1 MPCGLS
7 SGPRGAAWGWGRG
20 DRCRA
25 PGGREPPGSSD
36 LGGEVAIASQSV
48 CIKSLCCTPFENHI
62 IQPNQKNRKK
72 KRQEAIASEVIY
84 PDRAL
89 DVGPPWPQAHPH
101 TPSPNS
107 PVSKTSGPS
116 PPSISGA
123 LALPSLG
130 PSGPSLG
137 PWRGQGDPR
146 PHGLRFPEELG
157 SFHPHE
163 AQSSLPSQPLAGAS
177 FRSVSTG
184 IVQTPRTTSS
194 RGGVDTGYGFYKHT
208 RINTFLLGLVS
219 GRPPLCTPRTRSLGP
234 RARWR

>member
-36 LGGEVAIASQSV
+36 LGGEVAIASQSA

-72 KRQEAIASEVIY
+72 GRRPSRQRLFIRTGHWTWDRPGHKPTCTRLLLIHLFPKPLAPHRRAS
-84 PDRAL
+84 R
-89 DVGPPWPQAHPH
+89 
-101 TPSPNS
+101 
-107 PVSKTSGPS
+107 
-116 PPSISGA
+116 GA

-163 AQSSLPSQPLAGAS
+163 AQSSLPSQPLARAS

-184 IVQTPRTTSS
+184 IVRTPRTTSS